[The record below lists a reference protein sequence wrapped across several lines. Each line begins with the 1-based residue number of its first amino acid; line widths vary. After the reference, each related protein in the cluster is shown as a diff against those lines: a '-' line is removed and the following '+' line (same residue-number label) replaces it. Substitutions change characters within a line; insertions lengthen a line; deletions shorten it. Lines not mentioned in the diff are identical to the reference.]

1 MNRGHCSPCPG
12 LHFKAFPCGIV
23 NVGSCERA
31 LSPAGR
37 ESTFLR
43 SRLFSVLNSCP
54 MAGCAFTAKTS
65 PKMEAVFLGLYHY
78 NTTAALS
85 FSSNLHLVGP
95 RLVGAWLMD
104 GFTVSLLSHLKP
116 MNPSP
121 CGPFL
126 QTTTTAVLG
135 LQPGLPHHHF
145 HWPHRPPSEKMASPC
160 NLFQLLQLP
169 WSVDLVKEHTPSLT
183 SVCLLSGTA
192 GSRSA

>member
-12 LHFKAFPCGIV
+12 LHFKAFHCGIV

-37 ESTFLR
+37 ENTFLR

-54 MAGCAFTAKTS
+54 KAGCSFTAKTS
-65 PKMEAVFLGLYHY
+65 PKIEAVLLGLHHY

-85 FSSNLHLVGP
+85 FSPNLHLVDP
-95 RLVGAWLMD
+95 HLAWLMD
-104 GFTVSLLSHLKP
+104 GFTVSVLSHLKP
-116 MNPSP
+116 MNSRP
-121 CGPFL
+121 CRPFL
-126 QTTTTAVLG
+126 QTATTVLG

-145 HWPHRPPSEKMASPC
+145 HWPHRPPPERMASLC

-183 SVCLLSGTA
+183 SMCLLSGTA